1 MARKKYKKRPDG
13 RYETTVKT
21 GTNPNTG
28 RPIRVHIYARTV
40 KELETKRAEL
50 IKQRDSGL
58 ICNQPTIFSEYA
70 QKWLELNKSGKSAN
84 TRRMYQNTLK
94 LHTDLLNSKRI
105 DKITK
110 SDVQLQLKQQEGHR
124 ATQEFML
131 LTIKQVLDNAVD
143 DGLILRNVA
152 DNIKLDTE
160 RKTVD
165 RRPFTEFELQAIDQ
179 ADLDPEERCF
189 VSLALY
195 TGMRRGEI
203 FALDKCSIDLRSG
216 VIHVNKTAVY
226 VKKQTEI
233 TPPKSNAGFRDVP
246 ILEALKPT
254 LKSYLAS
261 LETEYLFVR
270 KQKKSGNF
278 EPLSSSQIHVFWKR
292 IYQKLNESA
301 RKLMAAGVMPDVIN
315 ISDPMHGISPH
326 WFRHNFATI
335 LYYSGVDMKEA
346 SRIMGHANTSITLET
361 YTHLKISESA
371 SASKVNQYLMQG

>member
-21 GTNPNTG
+21 GTNPTTG

-50 IKQRDSGL
+50 IKRRDNGL
-58 ICNQPTIFSEYA
+58 ISDRPTIFSEYA

-94 LHTDLLNSKRI
+94 LHTDFLNPKRI

-110 SDVQLQLKQQEGHR
+110 SDVQLQLKKQEGHR

-131 LTIKQVLDNAVD
+131 LTIKQILASAVD

-152 DNIKLDTE
+152 DNIKLDVE
-160 RKTVD
+160 RKPAE
-165 RRPFTEFELQAIDQ
+165 RHPFTEFELQVIKC

-203 FALDKCSIDLRSG
+203 FALDKSSIDLRSG
-216 VIHVNKTAVY
+216 VIHVNKTVVY
-226 VKKQTEI
+226 AHAKAEI
-233 TPPKSNAGFRDVP
+233 TPPKSNAGFRDIP
-246 ILEALKPT
+246 ILDVLKPT
-254 LKSYLAS
+254 LKTYLTS

-270 KQKKSGNF
+270 KQKKSGSY
-278 EPLSSSQIHVFWKR
+278 EPLSASQIHMFWKR

-301 RKLMAAGVMPDVIN
+301 RKLMAAGIMPDVIN
-315 ISDPMHGISPH
+315 ISDPMHGITPH

-335 LYYSGVDMKEA
+335 LYYSKVDMKEA
-346 SRIMGHANTSITLET
+346 SRIMGHANINITLEL

-371 SASKVNQYLMQG
+371 SASKVNQYLLQG